1 MALGDRIK
9 EKAEEG
15 LEALKEG
22 VVVFMA
28 EAGKQS
34 RILKKKMEISSI
46 QHHVRRTFIRL
57 GSTVYD
63 IHLRGEQE
71 VFAQAEVKDLIAQ
84 LESYQARVRQIEL
97 EIEATKQE
105 KGPRAPASPSE
116 KKESPPPVNSVS

>member
-46 QHHVRRTFIRL
+46 QHRVRRTFIRL
-57 GSTVYD
+57 GNTVYD

-97 EIEATKQE
+97 EIEAIKQE
-105 KGPRAPASPSE
+105 KAPKAPAAASE

>member
-1 MALGDRIK
+1 MTLGDRIK

-34 RILKKKMEISSI
+34 RILKKKMELSSLK
-46 QHHVRRTFIRL
+46 HNVRRTFIRL

-63 IHLRGEQE
+63 IHLRGERE
-71 VFAQAEVKDLIAQ
+71 VFAQAEVKDLIDQ
-84 LESYQARVRQIEL
+84 LEGSQARVREIEL
-97 EIEATKQE
+97 EIEAIKQE
-105 KGPRAPASPSE
+105 KVPRVPAAPSE
-116 KKESPPPVNSVS
+116 KKESPPPVNSGS

>member
-22 VVVFMA
+22 VVVFLA

-34 RILKKKMEISSI
+34 RILKKKMELSSLK
-46 QHHVRRTFIRL
+46 HNVRRRFIRL

-63 IHLRGEQE
+63 IHLRGERE
-71 VFAQAEVKDLIAQ
+71 VFAQAEVKDLIDQ
-84 LESYQARVRQIEL
+84 LEGYQARVREIEL
-97 EIEATKQE
+97 EIEAIKQE
-105 KGPRAPASPSE
+105 KVPKVPAAASE
-116 KKESPPPVNSVS
+116 KKESPPPVNSGS